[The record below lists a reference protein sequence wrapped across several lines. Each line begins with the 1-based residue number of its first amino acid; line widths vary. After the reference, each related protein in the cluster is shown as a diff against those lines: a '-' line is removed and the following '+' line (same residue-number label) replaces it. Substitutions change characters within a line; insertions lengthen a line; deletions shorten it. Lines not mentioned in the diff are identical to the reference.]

1 MIKEETIRGGIVSI
15 GKIVLTNKKTG
26 NEIKIIFSGPS
37 ATIDFDTEEE
47 AVNTIVG
54 ILEKENFDLDLDDWI
69 ISTYAD

>member
-1 MIKEETIRGGIVSI
+1 MIKEETIRGSI
-15 GKIVLTNKKTG
+15 GRYKILLTNKKTG
-26 NEIKIIFSGPS
+26 NKINIFISGPS

-54 ILEKENFDLDLDDWI
+54 ILEKENLDDWI